1 MNDAYFKERTHNSI
15 IVQKTP
21 SIRDYERI
29 HIPEKKKKKEDK
41 TDKYYARTWR
51 RKRGMQ
57 RTIKTIWFHVR
68 LIAVSFVFRGESIR
82 KSIMC
87 GPASV
92 YTCVPKNICGT
103 LCNIIQSFSYSCV
116 ICARTNGYT
125 HRELHSLLFF
135 PFNGCALRPSKQRS
149 RCAACSL

>member
-1 MNDAYFKERTHNSI
+1 
-15 IVQKTP
+15 
-21 SIRDYERI
+21 
-29 HIPEKKKKKEDK
+29 
-41 TDKYYARTWR
+41 
-51 RKRGMQ
+51 MQ

-149 RCAACSL
+149 RCAACSLWWGNWQVSTMRLSSARAQQINTHPPSVWRNKHTYSIMQRAQKTLYDASL